1 MGEIYEVISKDQ
13 FSSNLEA
20 FNRKLARL
28 PLDHEPGEGWIY
40 GPSLNVVSRL
50 VEVISGMTLPE
61 FLERRIFRPLGM
73 KDTKFF
79 LEPADVPRFT
89 TYYERDEKGALKV
102 SDPGSAASPKVSGPK
117 TFFSGS
123 GGLHSTAADYF
134 AFCQMVLQD
143 GEYGGVRVA
152 RPATIGMMKTDQ
164 LPSHLEASLVRD
176 DDYQRNGFT
185 FGYQIKRRGGG
196 PDPLPAGSLRWGG
209 ATGPRFFI
217 DPENEVVAI
226 FLVQLP
232 SRTPLE
238 PRDDFRRAVMEAI
251 GKLPAR

>member
-1 MGEIYEVISKDQ
+1 
-13 FSSNLEA
+13 
-20 FNRKLARL
+20 
-28 PLDHEPGEGWIY
+28 
-40 GPSLNVVSRL
+40 
-50 VEVISGMTLPE
+50 
-61 FLERRIFRPLGM
+61 
-73 KDTKFF
+73 
-79 LEPADVPRFT
+79 
-89 TYYERDEKGALKV
+89 
-102 SDPGSAASPKVSGPK
+102 
-117 TFFSGS
+117 
-123 GGLHSTAADYF
+123 
-134 AFCQMVLQD
+134 MVLQD